1 MASALPARVVAQV
14 QTQFQADD
22 RPLALE
28 LLQRYG
34 HAPHE
39 LEQERV
45 WLAMLD
51 VSQGS
56 LDKLRQAVELG
67 KRDYRDVLMW
77 ADDERT
83 AATTPKRWARRV
95 IAWFRQKR
103 TGG

>member
-1 MASALPARVVAQV
+1 MTPALPARVVAQV
-14 QTQFQADD
+14 QTRFQPDD
-22 RPLALE
+22 RPAALE

-51 VSQGS
+51 VSHGS

-67 KRDYRDVLMW
+67 KRDYRDVLVW
-77 ADDERT
+77 ADDQRSAT
-83 AATTPKRWARRV
+83 APGWAKRA
-95 IAWFRQKR
+95 IAWVMRKR
-103 TGG
+103 TSR

>member
-1 MASALPARVVAQV
+1 MTPALPARVVAQV
-14 QTQFQADD
+14 HTLFQPADW
-22 RPLALE
+22 PVALE

-39 LEQERV
+39 LDQERV

-67 KRDYRDVLMW
+67 KSDYRDVLVW
-77 ADDERT
+77 AEDQRGS
-83 AATTPKRWARRV
+83 TTLTRRWAKRT
-95 IAWFRQKR
+95 IAWMRRSSKF
-103 TGG
+103 